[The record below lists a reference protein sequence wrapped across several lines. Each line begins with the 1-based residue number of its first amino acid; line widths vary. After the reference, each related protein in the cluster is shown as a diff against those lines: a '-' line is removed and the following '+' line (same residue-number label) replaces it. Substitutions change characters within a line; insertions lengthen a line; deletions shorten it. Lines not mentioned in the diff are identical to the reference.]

1 LRARGIVA
9 AAALLALSAAACRKP
24 EAVEPPERAPAKAEA
39 PAAPAFE
46 LKGLGGGTV
55 RLEDLRGKVAL
66 VDFWATFCEPCR
78 ESMPELQALYA
89 RRKGQGFTVLGVSMD
104 AYPGEVGAFVKA
116 LKVDYPI
123 ALDPENRTRAP
134 WGVRGLPT
142 AVLLDREGRI
152 RRRWL
157 GTDESAAREMEEAV
171 AALLKEEAR

>member
-1 LRARGIVA
+1 MRARRLLT
-9 AAALLALSAAACRKP
+9 AAALLALSAAACRKH
-24 EAVEPPERAPAKAEA
+24 EAAEVPERAPAKAEA

-46 LKGLGGGTV
+46 LKKLGGGTV

-78 ESMPELQALYA
+78 ESMPELQAMYA
-89 RRKGQGFTVLGVSMD
+89 RRKGPDFTVLGVSMD
-104 AYPGEVGAFVKA
+104 PYSDEVGAFVKD
-116 LKVDYPI
+116 LRVSYPI
-123 ALDPENRTRAP
+123 ALDPENRTRVP

-157 GTDESAAREMEEAV
+157 GTDESAAQEMEEAV
-171 AALLKEEAR
+171 AALLEEEAR